1 MKTLLVIAFYI
12 WLFIRIYRFVY
23 PALYG
28 GEPTARDPRHSQAA
42 AQLPQECGRGV
53 RAGVTLKAA
62 QSRYSQAAAQLP
74 QECSRGYHPHRM
86 LD

>member
-28 GEPTARDPRHSQAA
+28 GEPTTRDPRHSQAA
-42 AQLPQECGRGV
+42 AQDAEPIN
-53 RAGVTLKAA
+53 
-62 QSRYSQAAAQLP
+62 
-74 QECSRGYHPHRM
+74 
-86 LD
+86 